1 MNSKFMKFLSVTILS
16 LIVGTMVYS
25 IYRVIKAREGIEISG
40 TVLEKYGQD
49 KTHYKSTKIYTEFIL
64 VVKTDKYGIQ
74 DFTVTPSTYYQFN
87 KGSRITFSD
96 VFPLRFEESRDKEHG
111 TYLLIA
117 IVCFFAF
124 FIGGGFILQ
133 YVFDYEM
140 V

>member
-1 MNSKFMKFLSVTILS
+1 MKFLSVTILA
-16 LIVGTMVYS
+16 LILGIMVYS
-25 IYRVIKAREGIEISG
+25 IYRVIKAREGIEVSG

-64 VVKTDKYGIQ
+64 IVKTDKYGIQ

-87 KGSRITFSD
+87 KGSRITFND
-96 VFPLRFEESRDKEHG
+96 VFPLRFIESRDKEHG

-117 IVCFFAF
+117 TVCFFAF
-124 FIGGGFILQ
+124 IIGGGCILH
-133 YVFDYEM
+133 YVFDYES